1 MCTCLKAITH
11 MSLNTSVYRIDQIS
25 VLFIGDALFIIYFAR
40 FSPIWRPSMGGG
52 YFFGSEHGIC
62 YDRETTFLR
71 FFTRQIIIVF
81 LCNPG

>member
-1 MCTCLKAITH
+1 

-52 YFFGSEHGIC
+52 YFLAQSMEYVMIG
-62 YDRETTFLR
+62 RKL
-71 FFTRQIIIVF
+71 FFDF
-81 LCNPG
+81 

>member
-40 FSPIWRPSMGGG
+40 FSPIWRPCMGEG
-52 YFFGSEHGIC
+52 YFLAQSMEYVMIGRIQPSMTSDHGLDTWC
-62 YDRETTFLR
+62 
-71 FFTRQIIIVF
+71 
-81 LCNPG
+81 